1 MIRNVTERAFRLAIT
16 ERDVI
21 MMYLP
26 LFHLFAFSE
35 GMLMSMVSG
44 ARQVLTEGFDPAES
58 LDLMARERTTVLHGF
73 DTHYK
78 ELIEAQERDPRHIGR
93 IRTGI
98 AAAGMQSSTA
108 IARRAREVFGPLV
121 SGFGMSEIGV
131 GVAIGALDSTEEQC
145 CEASGFP
152 APGYEVRIVD
162 PATGRDQPVEVPGE
176 ILARGYTLMRG
187 YYEKPE
193 ATAAAIDAD
202 GWLHTGDM
210 GLLRADGHLR
220 FMGRYKD
227 MLKIG
232 GENVDPMEVEAFLM
246 AHPAVNL
253 AAVVSPPRRAAERG
267 GRGVRALGAGP
278 SPHRGRRARPLP
290 RPHREL
296 QDPPSRHLRRRFPDD
311 QLGQDPEGEA
321 PRGSR
326 SSSRAVLTAL
336 FANGSHARRTGD
348 TAGAGGVGSS
358 DHRRLRTGHPSSRSH
373 SFAAVAIVEGPRG
386 RAAHAPPRIV
396 GGQAALLHGHRR
408 HAGKRRS
415 GLMGERAEISDHEDI
430 GMAGHREI
438 RLDRH
443 AAGAVQRDAEGSGER
458 RRLDPR
464 RPEHGAAADLIAA
477 DPHGVGRDV
486 RDRRAGAHLDAA
498 ARERRR
504 RLRRERVGEGGQD
517 ARTALE
523 ENDPGLARVD
533 DAEVARHALPGDL
546 GKRPGQLH
554 ARGAAADHHEGE
566 QGAALRPV
574 QASLGGFVGQQ
585 HAPPDLE
592 CVFQRLETGG
602 EQLPVVRGRSRS
614 GLRRWRG

>member
-1 MIRNVTERAFRLAIT
+1 MASALRGDWFEKQTLGSLPERAARRWGSREALCFKGRRLTFADLAAGVDRAAKGLVALGIRPGDKVALWLLNRPEWIEAAFAVMKIGAVLVPINTRLRTEDVAYITDQSDSTALILAERSGPIDYLAMVRELVPPGVAHAATRLPKLRHIVLFGDEPRPDTVAWSAVLAGGGAVDDAALAARADAVDPEDLAFLMYTSGTTGFPKGAMHCHRMIRNVTDRAFRLAIT

-35 GMLMSMVSG
+35 GLLTSMVSG

-58 LDLMARERTTVLHGF
+58 LDLMVRERATVLHGF

-78 ELIEAQERDPRHIGR
+78 ELIEAQERAPRDIGP

-108 IARRAREVFGPLV
+108 IARRARKVFGPLV

-162 PATGRDQPVEVPGE
+162 PDTGRDQPAEVPGE

-193 ATAAAIDAD
+193 ATAAAIDTD

-253 AAVVSPPRRAAERG
+253 VAVVGFPDARLSEVGVAFVRLEPGQALTEDDVLAHCRGRIASFKIPRR
-267 GRGVRALGAGP
+267 VIFV
-278 SPHRGRRARPLP
+278 
-290 RPHREL
+290 
-296 QDPPSRHLRRRFPDD
+296 DDFPMT
-311 QLGQDPEGEA
+311 
-321 PRGSR
+321 
-326 SSSRAVLTAL
+326 SS
-336 FANGSHARRTGD
+336 
-348 TAGAGGVGSS
+348 
-358 DHRRLRTGHPSSRSH
+358 
-373 SFAAVAIVEGPRG
+373 
-386 RAAHAPPRIV
+386 
-396 GGQAALLHGHRR
+396 
-408 HAGKRRS
+408 GKIQKVK
-415 GLMGERAEISDHEDI
+415 LRAE
-430 GMAGHREI
+430 AT
-438 RLDRH
+438 RLL
-443 AAGAVQRDAEGSGER
+443 S
-458 RRLDPR
+458 P
-464 RPEHGAAADLIAA
+464 
-477 DPHGVGRDV
+477 
-486 RDRRAGAHLDAA
+486 
-498 ARERRR
+498 
-504 RLRRERVGEGGQD
+504 
-517 ARTALE
+517 
-523 ENDPGLARVD
+523 
-533 DAEVARHALPGDL
+533 
-546 GKRPGQLH
+546 
-554 ARGAAADHHEGE
+554 
-566 QGAALRPV
+566 
-574 QASLGGFVGQQ
+574 S
-585 HAPPDLE
+585 
-592 CVFQRLETGG
+592 
-602 EQLPVVRGRSRS
+602 
-614 GLRRWRG
+614 

>member
-1 MIRNVTERAFRLAIT
+1 MALAERGDWFEKQTLGSLPARAARRWGSREALCFKGRRLTFADLAAGVDRAAKGLIALGIRPGDKVALWLLNRPEWIEAAFAVMKIGAVLVPINTRLRTEDVAYIADQSDATALILAERSGPIDYLAMVRELVPPGVASAATRLPKLRHIVLFGDAPRPDTVAWSAVLDGGAAVDDAALAARADAVDPEDLAFLMYTSGTTGFPKGAMHCHRIIRNVTERAFRLAIT

-35 GMLMSMVSG
+35 GLLTSMVSG

-58 LDLMARERTTVLHGF
+58 LDLMARERATVLHGF

-78 ELIEAQERDPRHIGR
+78 ELMEAQERDPRDIGR

-108 IARRAREVFGPLV
+108 IARRARTVFGPLV

-162 PATGRDQPVEVPGE
+162 PETGRDQPTEVPGE

-246 AHPAVNL
+246 THPAVNL
-253 AAVVSPPRRAAERG
+253 VAVVSFPDARLSEVGVAFVRAEPGQALTEDDVLAHCRGRIASFKIPRRVIFVDDFPMTSSGKIQKVHLRAEALRLAG
-267 GRGVRALGAGP
+267 GR
-278 SPHRGRRARPLP
+278 
-290 RPHREL
+290 
-296 QDPPSRHLRRRFPDD
+296 
-311 QLGQDPEGEA
+311 
-321 PRGSR
+321 
-326 SSSRAVLTAL
+326 
-336 FANGSHARRTGD
+336 
-348 TAGAGGVGSS
+348 
-358 DHRRLRTGHPSSRSH
+358 
-373 SFAAVAIVEGPRG
+373 
-386 RAAHAPPRIV
+386 
-396 GGQAALLHGHRR
+396 
-408 HAGKRRS
+408 
-415 GLMGERAEISDHEDI
+415 
-430 GMAGHREI
+430 
-438 RLDRH
+438 
-443 AAGAVQRDAEGSGER
+443 
-458 RRLDPR
+458 
-464 RPEHGAAADLIAA
+464 
-477 DPHGVGRDV
+477 
-486 RDRRAGAHLDAA
+486 
-498 ARERRR
+498 
-504 RLRRERVGEGGQD
+504 
-517 ARTALE
+517 
-523 ENDPGLARVD
+523 
-533 DAEVARHALPGDL
+533 
-546 GKRPGQLH
+546 
-554 ARGAAADHHEGE
+554 
-566 QGAALRPV
+566 
-574 QASLGGFVGQQ
+574 
-585 HAPPDLE
+585 
-592 CVFQRLETGG
+592 
-602 EQLPVVRGRSRS
+602 
-614 GLRRWRG
+614 

>member
-1 MIRNVTERAFRLAIT
+1 MASAERGDWFEKQTLGSLPERAARRWGAREALCFKRQRLTFADLAAGVDRAAKGLIALGIRPGDKVALWLLNRPEWIEAAFAVMKIGAVLVPINTRLRTEDVAYIADQSDATALILAERSGPIDYLAMVRELVPPGVASAATRLPKLRHIVLFGDEPRPDTVAWSALLAGGAAVDDAALAARADAVDPEDLAFLMYTSGTTGFPKGAMHCHRIIRNVTERAFRLAIT

-35 GMLMSMVSG
+35 GLLTSMVSG

-58 LDLMARERTTVLHGF
+58 LDLMARERATVLHGF

-78 ELIEAQERDPRHIGR
+78 ELMEAQERDPRDIGR

-108 IARRAREVFGPLV
+108 IARRARKVFGPLV

-162 PATGRDQPVEVPGE
+162 PQTGRDQPTEVPGE

-246 AHPAVNL
+246 THPAVNL
-253 AAVVSPPRRAAERG
+253 VAVVSFPDARLSEVGVAFVRSEPGQALTEDDVLAHCRGRIASFKIPRRVIFVDDFPMTSSGKIQKVKLRAE
-267 GRGVRALGAGP
+267 AL
-278 SPHRGRRARPLP
+278 RL
-290 RPHREL
+290 
-296 QDPPSRHLRRRFPDD
+296 
-311 QLGQDPEGEA
+311 
-321 PRGSR
+321 
-326 SSSRAVLTAL
+326 
-336 FANGSHARRTGD
+336 
-348 TAGAGGVGSS
+348 AGG
-358 DHRRLRTGHPSSRSH
+358 
-373 SFAAVAIVEGPRG
+373 
-386 RAAHAPPRIV
+386 
-396 GGQAALLHGHRR
+396 
-408 HAGKRRS
+408 
-415 GLMGERAEISDHEDI
+415 
-430 GMAGHREI
+430 
-438 RLDRH
+438 
-443 AAGAVQRDAEGSGER
+443 
-458 RRLDPR
+458 
-464 RPEHGAAADLIAA
+464 
-477 DPHGVGRDV
+477 
-486 RDRRAGAHLDAA
+486 
-498 ARERRR
+498 
-504 RLRRERVGEGGQD
+504 
-517 ARTALE
+517 
-523 ENDPGLARVD
+523 
-533 DAEVARHALPGDL
+533 
-546 GKRPGQLH
+546 
-554 ARGAAADHHEGE
+554 
-566 QGAALRPV
+566 
-574 QASLGGFVGQQ
+574 
-585 HAPPDLE
+585 
-592 CVFQRLETGG
+592 
-602 EQLPVVRGRSRS
+602 
-614 GLRRWRG
+614 

>member
-1 MIRNVTERAFRLAIT
+1 MASAERGDWFEKQTLGSLPERAARRWGAREALCFKGRRLTFADLAAGVDRAAKGLIALGIRPGDKVALWLLNRPEWIEAAFAVMKIGAVLVPINTRLRTEDVAYIADQSDSTALILAERSGPIDYLAMVRELVPPGVAPAGTRLPKLRHIVLFGDEPRPDTVAWSAVLSRGAAVDDAALAARADAVDPEDLAFLMYTSGTTGFPKGAMHCHRIIRNVTERAFRLAIT

-35 GMLMSMVSG
+35 GLLTSMVSG

-58 LDLMARERTTVLHGF
+58 LDLMARERATVLHGF

-78 ELIEAQERDPRHIGR
+78 ELMEAQERDPRDIGR

-108 IARRAREVFGPLV
+108 IARRARKVFGPLV

-253 AAVVSPPRRAAERG
+253 AAVVSLPDARLSEVGVAFVRSEPGQTLTEADVLAHCRGRIASFKIPRRVIFVDDFPMTSSGKIQKVKLRAEAARLAG
-267 GRGVRALGAGP
+267 GR
-278 SPHRGRRARPLP
+278 
-290 RPHREL
+290 
-296 QDPPSRHLRRRFPDD
+296 
-311 QLGQDPEGEA
+311 
-321 PRGSR
+321 
-326 SSSRAVLTAL
+326 
-336 FANGSHARRTGD
+336 
-348 TAGAGGVGSS
+348 
-358 DHRRLRTGHPSSRSH
+358 
-373 SFAAVAIVEGPRG
+373 
-386 RAAHAPPRIV
+386 
-396 GGQAALLHGHRR
+396 
-408 HAGKRRS
+408 
-415 GLMGERAEISDHEDI
+415 
-430 GMAGHREI
+430 
-438 RLDRH
+438 
-443 AAGAVQRDAEGSGER
+443 
-458 RRLDPR
+458 
-464 RPEHGAAADLIAA
+464 
-477 DPHGVGRDV
+477 
-486 RDRRAGAHLDAA
+486 
-498 ARERRR
+498 
-504 RLRRERVGEGGQD
+504 
-517 ARTALE
+517 
-523 ENDPGLARVD
+523 
-533 DAEVARHALPGDL
+533 
-546 GKRPGQLH
+546 
-554 ARGAAADHHEGE
+554 
-566 QGAALRPV
+566 
-574 QASLGGFVGQQ
+574 
-585 HAPPDLE
+585 
-592 CVFQRLETGG
+592 
-602 EQLPVVRGRSRS
+602 
-614 GLRRWRG
+614 

>member
-1 MIRNVTERAFRLAIT
+1 MASAERGDWFEKQTLGSLPERAARRWGSREALCFKGRRLTFADLARGVDRAAKGLIALGIRPGDKVALWLLNRPEWIEAAFAVMKIGAVLVPINTRLRTEDVAYIADQSDSAALILAERSGPIDYLAMVRELVPPGVAPAATRLPKLQHTLLFGDAPRPDTVAWSALLAGGAAVDVAALAARADAVDPEDLAFLMYTSGTTGFPKGAMHCHRMIRNVTERAFRLAIT

-58 LDLMARERTTVLHGF
+58 LDLMARERATVLHGF

-78 ELIEAQERDPRHIGR
+78 ELIEAQERDPRDIGR

-108 IARRAREVFGPLV
+108 IARRARTVFGPLV

-162 PATGRDQPVEVPGE
+162 PETGRDQPVEVPGE

-220 FMGRYKD
+220 FIGRYKD

-246 AHPAVNL
+246 VHPAVNL
-253 AAVVSPPRRAAERG
+253 VAVVSLPDARLSEVGVAFVRSEPGQALTENDVLAHCRGRIASFKIPRRVIFVDDFPMTSSGKIQKVKLRAE
-267 GRGVRALGAGP
+267 AL
-278 SPHRGRRARPLP
+278 RIL
-290 RPHREL
+290 
-296 QDPPSRHLRRRFPDD
+296 
-311 QLGQDPEGEA
+311 
-321 PRGSR
+321 
-326 SSSRAVLTAL
+326 
-336 FANGSHARRTGD
+336 
-348 TAGAGGVGSS
+348 AGG
-358 DHRRLRTGHPSSRSH
+358 
-373 SFAAVAIVEGPRG
+373 
-386 RAAHAPPRIV
+386 
-396 GGQAALLHGHRR
+396 
-408 HAGKRRS
+408 
-415 GLMGERAEISDHEDI
+415 
-430 GMAGHREI
+430 
-438 RLDRH
+438 
-443 AAGAVQRDAEGSGER
+443 
-458 RRLDPR
+458 
-464 RPEHGAAADLIAA
+464 
-477 DPHGVGRDV
+477 
-486 RDRRAGAHLDAA
+486 
-498 ARERRR
+498 
-504 RLRRERVGEGGQD
+504 
-517 ARTALE
+517 
-523 ENDPGLARVD
+523 
-533 DAEVARHALPGDL
+533 
-546 GKRPGQLH
+546 
-554 ARGAAADHHEGE
+554 
-566 QGAALRPV
+566 
-574 QASLGGFVGQQ
+574 
-585 HAPPDLE
+585 
-592 CVFQRLETGG
+592 
-602 EQLPVVRGRSRS
+602 
-614 GLRRWRG
+614 

>member
-1 MIRNVTERAFRLAIT
+1 MASAERGDWFEKQTLGSLPARAARRWGSREALCFKGQRLTFADLAAGVDRAAKGLIALGIRPGDKVALWLLNRPEWIEAAFAVMKIGAVLVPINTRLRTEDVAYIAHQSDSTALILAERSGPIDYLAMVRELVPPGVAAAATRLPKLRHIVLFGDELRQDTVTWNAVLAGGAAVDDAALAARADAVDPEDLAFLMYTSGTTGFPKGAMHCHRIIRNVTDRAFRLAIT

-35 GMLMSMVSG
+35 GLLTSMVSG

-78 ELIEAQERDPRHIGR
+78 ELIEAQERAPRDIGP

-108 IARRAREVFGPLV
+108 IARRARKVFGPLV

-162 PATGRDQPVEVPGE
+162 PETGREQPAEVPGE

-246 AHPAVNL
+246 THPAVNL
-253 AAVVSPPRRAAERG
+253 VAVVSLPDARLSEVGVAFVRPEPGQPLTEDDVLAHCRGRIASFKIPRRIIFVDDFPMTSSGKIQKVKLRAEALRLAG
-267 GRGVRALGAGP
+267 GR
-278 SPHRGRRARPLP
+278 
-290 RPHREL
+290 
-296 QDPPSRHLRRRFPDD
+296 
-311 QLGQDPEGEA
+311 
-321 PRGSR
+321 
-326 SSSRAVLTAL
+326 
-336 FANGSHARRTGD
+336 
-348 TAGAGGVGSS
+348 
-358 DHRRLRTGHPSSRSH
+358 
-373 SFAAVAIVEGPRG
+373 
-386 RAAHAPPRIV
+386 
-396 GGQAALLHGHRR
+396 
-408 HAGKRRS
+408 
-415 GLMGERAEISDHEDI
+415 
-430 GMAGHREI
+430 
-438 RLDRH
+438 
-443 AAGAVQRDAEGSGER
+443 
-458 RRLDPR
+458 
-464 RPEHGAAADLIAA
+464 
-477 DPHGVGRDV
+477 
-486 RDRRAGAHLDAA
+486 
-498 ARERRR
+498 
-504 RLRRERVGEGGQD
+504 
-517 ARTALE
+517 
-523 ENDPGLARVD
+523 
-533 DAEVARHALPGDL
+533 
-546 GKRPGQLH
+546 
-554 ARGAAADHHEGE
+554 
-566 QGAALRPV
+566 
-574 QASLGGFVGQQ
+574 
-585 HAPPDLE
+585 
-592 CVFQRLETGG
+592 
-602 EQLPVVRGRSRS
+602 
-614 GLRRWRG
+614 

>member
-1 MIRNVTERAFRLAIT
+1 MASAERGEWFEKQTLGSLPARAARRWGSREALCFKGQRLTFADLARGVDRAAKGLIALGIRPGDKVALWLLNRPEWIEAAFAVMKIGGVLVPINTRLRTEDVAYIADQSDSTALILAERSGPIDYLAMVRELVPPGVASAATRLPKLRHIVLFGDEPRPDTVAWSAVLSRGAAVDDASLAARADAVDPEDLAFLMYTSGTTGFPKGAMHCHRIVRNVTDRAFRLAIT

-35 GMLMSMVSG
+35 GLLTSMVSG

-58 LDLMARERTTVLHGF
+58 LDLMARERATVLHGF

-78 ELIEAQERDPRHIGR
+78 ELIEAQERDPRDIGR

-108 IARRAREVFGPLV
+108 IARRARKVFGPLV

-162 PATGRDQPVEVPGE
+162 PETGHDQPAEVPGE

-246 AHPAVNL
+246 THPAVNL
-253 AAVVSPPRRAAERG
+253 VAVVSFPDARLSEVGVAFVRLEPGQALTEDDVLAHCRGRIASFKIPRRVIFVDDFPMTSSGKIQKVKLRAEAARLAG
-267 GRGVRALGAGP
+267 GR
-278 SPHRGRRARPLP
+278 
-290 RPHREL
+290 
-296 QDPPSRHLRRRFPDD
+296 
-311 QLGQDPEGEA
+311 
-321 PRGSR
+321 
-326 SSSRAVLTAL
+326 
-336 FANGSHARRTGD
+336 
-348 TAGAGGVGSS
+348 
-358 DHRRLRTGHPSSRSH
+358 
-373 SFAAVAIVEGPRG
+373 
-386 RAAHAPPRIV
+386 
-396 GGQAALLHGHRR
+396 
-408 HAGKRRS
+408 
-415 GLMGERAEISDHEDI
+415 
-430 GMAGHREI
+430 
-438 RLDRH
+438 
-443 AAGAVQRDAEGSGER
+443 
-458 RRLDPR
+458 
-464 RPEHGAAADLIAA
+464 
-477 DPHGVGRDV
+477 
-486 RDRRAGAHLDAA
+486 
-498 ARERRR
+498 
-504 RLRRERVGEGGQD
+504 
-517 ARTALE
+517 
-523 ENDPGLARVD
+523 
-533 DAEVARHALPGDL
+533 
-546 GKRPGQLH
+546 
-554 ARGAAADHHEGE
+554 
-566 QGAALRPV
+566 
-574 QASLGGFVGQQ
+574 
-585 HAPPDLE
+585 
-592 CVFQRLETGG
+592 
-602 EQLPVVRGRSRS
+602 
-614 GLRRWRG
+614 